1 MKKCSAKALVAVAV
15 LGLSD
20 IVALS
25 QNNSHGLFTY
35 GLRVGANYAS
45 VANLKHTFCSDE
57 KWPAFD
63 LKETRFVTPTVA
75 ATVQYRFPMS
85 QVAVDA
91 GIAYSQTRNRIEKNT
106 MRNSEIYDLKMHY
119 AIFNVGAKVYPING
133 SFAKVSIGVGPCLNG
148 TTCVNYDGTGMTNA
162 ARMQIKERLNQSV
175 KGRTLATA
183 SLTLGYDF
191 PMGLSL
197 EAYYAKGLTDLVEV
211 SVNNFGFNEERNDS
225 QYVGVGIGW
234 LIAKDGFVKR

>member
-1 MKKCSAKALVAVAV
+1 MVAVAV
-15 LGLSD
+15 LCLSN
-20 IVALS
+20 VVTQS
-25 QNNSHGLFTY
+25 QNSSRGLFTY

-45 VANLKHTFCSDE
+45 VANLKQTFVSDE
-57 KWPAFD
+57 SRPAYDF
-63 LKETRFVTPTVA
+63 KETSFVTPTVA
-75 ATVQYRFPMS
+75 AAVQYRFPTS

-91 GIAYSQTRNRIEKNT
+91 SIAYSQTRNRIEKST
-106 MRNSEIYDLKMHY
+106 TRNSEIYDLKMHY
-119 AIFNVGAKVYPING
+119 AIFNVGAKVYPIKG
-133 SFAKVSIGVGPCLNG
+133 SFAKVSIGAGPCLNG

-162 ARMQIKERLNQSV
+162 AKMQIKERLNQSI

-191 PMGLSL
+191 PTGFSL

-225 QYVGVGIGW
+225 QYVGVSIGW
-234 LIAKDGFVKR
+234 LITKDGFVKR